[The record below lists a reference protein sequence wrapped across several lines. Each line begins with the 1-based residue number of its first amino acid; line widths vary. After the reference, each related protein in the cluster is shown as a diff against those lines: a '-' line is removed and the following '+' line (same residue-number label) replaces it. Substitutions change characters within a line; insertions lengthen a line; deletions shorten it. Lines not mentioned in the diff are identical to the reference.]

1 MAKEANKRPKPKV
14 TKVTKLK
21 VVDRVFASDGEVL
34 IKVTRAGRVEFISLP
49 ITSDK
54 YRQAV
59 QRYDSQSPRPPRRPL
74 NRDEAE
80 EAGLPRGTLVPDL
93 SDEGYQARLAEH
105 NRRVAPLLAAAV
117 LALPIIDETGKEIT
131 DDAARADALVGMGI
145 SAPQLRRIVDQGA
158 ELSEM
163 TADEE
168 RRFC

>member
-93 SDEGYQARLAEH
+93 WTRATRRAWPNTTAGWLPCWPRPFWPCPSSTKRARRSPTTRPGPTPWSVWASARPSCGASWIRGRSC
-105 NRRVAPLLAAAV
+105 RR
-117 LALPIIDETGKEIT
+117 
-131 DDAARADALVGMGI
+131 
-145 SAPQLRRIVDQGA
+145 
-158 ELSEM
+158 
-163 TADEE
+163 
-168 RRFC
+168 